1 MTDPNQQPAAGSE
14 ESLQYMTGNFNED
27 EHDRAVDTEAEGGEE
42 SGIALIS
49 EHFEESESAD
59 DSLEDY
65 EDDDFYD
72 TYEGYDDDYD
82 GGGDSGF

>member
-1 MTDPNQQPAAGSE
+1 MAD
-14 ESLQYMTGNFNED
+14 SLFDNRYRYDYIYPRGRSGETL
-27 EHDRAVDTEAEGGEE
+27 RAVDTEAEGGEE

-72 TYEGYDDDYD
+72 TYEGYDDDYG